1 MDSSRFGCSWLRDLG
16 FTEENWSLRK
26 GSMEDL
32 LAVSYVE
39 KECFPPLEAATEDSF
54 RERLQFYGN
63 HFLLLYKED
72 QLISFVDGFCTD
84 DMDLTDEMYEKAE
97 LHQEEGKWQMIFGVN
112 TVPAYQRRGI
122 ASKMLTE
129 FIRMAK
135 EEGRRGLVLTCK
147 KEKIPFYA
155 RLGFSL
161 EGLSESVHGNVEWY
175 QMRLKF

>member
-1 MDSSRFGCSWLRDLG
+1 MDSSRFGCSWLKDLG

-32 LAVSYVE
+32 FAVSYVE
-39 KECFPPLEAATEDSF
+39 KECFPPLEAATEESF
-54 RERLQFYGN
+54 RERLQSYGN
-63 HFLLLYKED
+63 HFLLLYKGD
-72 QLISFVDGFCTD
+72 QLISFVDGFCTKEEN
-84 DMDLTDEMYEKAE
+84 LTDLMYEDAS
-97 LHQEEGKWQMIFGVN
+97 LHDEEGSWQMIFGVN

-122 ASKMLTE
+122 ASKMLEE

-135 EEGRRGLVLTCK
+135 EEGREGLVLTCK

-161 EGLSESVHGNVEWY
+161 EGLSDSVHGNVEWY
-175 QMRLKF
+175 QMRLRF

>member
-1 MDSSRFGCSWLRDLG
+1 MVEEFFALGKDWQLKRGDLA
-16 FTEENWSLRK
+16 
-26 GSMEDL
+26 DL
-32 LAVSYVE
+32 SAVAKVE
-39 KECFPPLEAATEDSF
+39 KVCFPPLEAATEDSF

-63 HFLLLYKED
+63 HFLLLYKGD

-122 ASKMLTE
+122 ASKMLAE

-135 EEGRRGLVLTCK
+135 EEGREGLVLTCK
-147 KEKIPFYA
+147 EEKIPFYS

-175 QMRLKF
+175 QMRLKFS

>member
-1 MDSSRFGCSWLRDLG
+1 MVDRFGEYGEEWQLKRGDLA
-16 FTEENWSLRK
+16 
-26 GSMEDL
+26 DL
-32 LAVSYVE
+32 SAVAKVE
-39 KECFPPLEAATEDSF
+39 RACFPPLEAATEESF
-54 RERLQFYGN
+54 RERLKFYGN

-122 ASKMLTE
+122 ATKMLEE

-135 EEGRRGLVLTCK
+135 EEGREGLVLTCK
-147 KEKIPFYA
+147 KEKIPFYS
-155 RLGFSL
+155 RFGFTL

-175 QMRLKF
+175 QMRMRF